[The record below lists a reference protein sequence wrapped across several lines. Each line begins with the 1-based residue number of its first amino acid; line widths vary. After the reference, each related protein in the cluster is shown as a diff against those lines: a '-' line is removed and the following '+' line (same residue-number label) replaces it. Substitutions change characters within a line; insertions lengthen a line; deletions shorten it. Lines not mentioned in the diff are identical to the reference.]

1 MLFKRFAMPESPA
14 GARNSSHRS
23 SWSRICLKSAT
34 FEWPTILLA
43 VGIHAAWLAL
53 TYFHAAVPLPLL
65 ALLGGAVVAWH
76 GSLQHETIHG
86 HPTGI
91 RRIDAAIG
99 SAPLSLWLP
108 YAIYRRSH
116 LAHHAAPHITD
127 PLGDPESHYL
137 ARAGGRAELFA
148 RLEAT
153 LLGRMLLGPPI
164 RLGRFLAAE
173 AARGY
178 HEPLE
183 VARDWLAHGL
193 ALLPLLFWL
202 HWVGL
207 SIGTYLLVFVYPG
220 AAISLLR
227 SFAEHRADAD
237 SRRRAAII
245 ERPGIFGLLFLNN
258 NLHAVHHARPELAW
272 YNLPD
277 HFREHR
283 AIYAPAPYYRSY
295 GEVAH
300 RFALAAQDD
309 VVHPAYRARR
319 EPGQ

>member
-1 MLFKRFAMPESPA
+1 VLFERLAVPERPS
-14 GARNSSHRS
+14 GARNLSYRAPSSHLRQ
-23 SWSRICLKSAT
+23 ILAT
-34 FEWPTILLA
+34 FEWPTVLLA
-43 VGIHAAWLAL
+43 VAIHAAWLVL
-53 TYFHAAVPLPLL
+53 TFFHAVVPLPLL

-91 RRIDAAIG
+91 RQVDGAIG

-137 ARAGGRAELFA
+137 ARAGGLAELFA

-153 LLGRMLLGPPI
+153 LLGRMLLGPAI
-164 RLGRFLAAE
+164 RLGRFLAGE
-173 AARGY
+173 AARAGR
-178 HEPLE
+178 EPR
-183 VARDWLAHGL
+183 VFARDWLAHGL
-193 ALLPLLFWL
+193 ALLPLLWWL

-207 SIGTYLLVFVYPG
+207 PIGTYILVFVYPG
-220 AAISLLR
+220 TAISLLR

-237 SRRRAAII
+237 PQRRAAII

-272 YNLPD
+272 YNLPK
-277 HFREHR
+277 HFQENR
-283 AIYAPAPYYRSY
+283 ASYAPAPYYRSY
-295 GEVAH
+295 EEVAR
-300 RFALAAQDD
+300 RFALTAQDH
-309 VVHPAYRARR
+309 VVHPNCRVSGEFSR
-319 EPGQ
+319 